1 MYICIYL
8 CIHTYIYIYII
19 YLQNGRSRED
29 ACVCVCCVHVRLYA
43 LLMRVRCMC
52 IKSKKRKKEQCWGFH
67 QAARFESKLFI
78 CRSEKFLNKR
88 KTYKK
93 IYIKKKDKSVCVRL
107 LHAMKLGAIVLLLL
121 LTLLLLSREL
131 YKDFFPRD
139 LLLTRWRPVSP
150 LVAIK

>member
-43 LLMRVRCMC
+43 LLYACALYV
-52 IKSKKRKKEQCWGFH
+52 
-67 QAARFESKLFI
+67 
-78 CRSEKFLNKR
+78 
-88 KTYKK
+88 YKK
-93 IYIKKKDKSVCVRL
+93 QKKKKKNNVEAFIKRRDLSRNFLYADPKNFLTKEKRIKKYIYKKKDKSVCVRL

-139 LLLTRWRPVSP
+139 LLLTR
-150 LVAIK
+150 